1 MRSLIGSLADTRFR
15 VIVSKGPQHD
25 QLELADNMTGEEFLP
40 QTSILPQVD
49 AVITHGGNNTVTECL
64 HFGKPMVCLP
74 LFWDQY
80 DNAQRVDETGFGV
93 RLDTYGHDPSEL
105 PGAVERLLGD
115 VALGEHLD
123 AISRRLQSSPGTE
136 RAADLLERLADA
148 GESS

>member
-1 MRSLIGSLADTRFR
+1 M
-15 VIVSKGPQHD
+15 
-25 QLELADNMTGEEFLP
+25 
-40 QTSILPQVD
+40 
-49 AVITHGGNNTVTECL
+49 ITHGGNNTVTECL

-80 DNAQRVDETGFGV
+80 DNAQRVDEPVSGSASTPTATI
-93 RLDTYGHDPSEL
+93 RPSCRA
-105 PGAVERLLGD
+105 AVERLLGD
-115 VALGEHLD
+115 AALAGHLD